1 MIKRT
6 KHLLIILG
14 LFFALLLPISASATE
29 QGIVRWFDAK
39 VGYGFVKPKTGSE
52 EIFVHFSAIEGD
64 AKSLRAGQ
72 QVLFKVKSD
81 DKKQAAW
88 VKIIQGDQVASR

>member
-1 MIKRT
+1 
-6 KHLLIILG
+6 
-14 LFFALLLPISASATE
+14 
-29 QGIVRWFDAK
+29 
-39 VGYGFVKPKTGSE
+39 
-52 EIFVHFSAIEGD
+52 
-64 AKSLRAGQ
+64 LRAGQ